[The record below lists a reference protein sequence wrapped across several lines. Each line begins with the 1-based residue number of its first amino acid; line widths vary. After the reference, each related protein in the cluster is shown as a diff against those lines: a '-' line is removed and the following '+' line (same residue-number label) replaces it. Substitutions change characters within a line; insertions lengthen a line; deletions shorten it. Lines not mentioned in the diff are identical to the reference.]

1 MTSVITVKDKTNRII
16 VLSQEQWGHITEH
29 HEMTNQTERIV
40 ETLEQPDKIITSPED
55 SSLNYYFKHYKASG
69 RFLLVAAKYLN
80 GTGFI
85 ITAFYT
91 TKIGI

>member
-1 MTSVITVKDKTNRII
+1 MIKDKTKRII
-16 VLSQEQWGHITEH
+16 ELTQEQWSHIVEH
-29 HEMTNQTERIV
+29 PEMSNQIEQIK

-55 SSLNYYFKHYKASG
+55 SSLNYYFKHYNEFKK
-69 RFLLVAAKYLN
+69 FLLVAAKYLN

-91 TKIGI
+91 TKIEI